1 MKDEFKE
8 ILIEQGVWEREVDE
22 VLGNFSGNISEDN
35 LQISSIFDS
44 AYDLGE
50 QYIDNVVGTLDR
62 HISAVLDYA
71 ELGKEIADTDDEYLL
86 LSSGRIIEFEI

>member
-1 MKDEFKE
+1 MKDKFKE
-8 ILIEQGVWEREVDE
+8 ILIEQGVWESEVDE
-22 VLGNFSGNISEDN
+22 ILDNFSDTISEDD
-35 LQISSIFDS
+35 LQISSIFNS
-44 AYDLGE
+44 AYDLGTY
-50 QYIDNVVGTLDR
+50 YIDNVVGTLDH